1 MDKGSAS
8 PTSTVVTRRRPHW
21 GAVRSQ
27 DFADDHA
34 LQTTGNHGHF
44 LQLDSSPLAVRM
56 SDTFC
61 GSEAWASV
69 RGSQVVSQSND
80 TFMTGDLGGSG
91 ANLAHVPLAFIP
103 ALMQP

>member
-1 MDKGSAS
+1 
-8 PTSTVVTRRRPHW
+8 
-21 GAVRSQ
+21 
-27 DFADDHA
+27 
-34 LQTTGNHGHF
+34 
-44 LQLDSSPLAVRM
+44 M

-61 GSEAWASV
+61 GFEAWASV

-103 ALMQP
+103 ALTQP